1 MPRHVDASRDIYF
14 LIVFSPNEQRAR
26 GGGGEGDA
34 LPNFFLFSFFFPVQQ
49 TTGGIGHRVK

>member
-26 GGGGEGDA
+26 GGGEGDA